1 MKVAGTGVVFYLRKS
16 FRVLF
21 GETHMYFPT
30 VFAEK
35 DAAFI
40 ADFVDRHPLG
50 WRGVKFNEGVDQIV
64 TKPPIREG

>member
-1 MKVAGTGVVFYLRKS
+1 
-16 FRVLF
+16 
-21 GETHMYFPT
+21 MYFPT

-50 WRGVKFNEGVDQIV
+50 WREMKFNEVVDQIF
-64 TKPPIREG
+64 TKPSIRGG

>member
-1 MKVAGTGVVFYLRKS
+1 MYL
-16 FRVLF
+16 
-21 GETHMYFPT
+21 PT